1 MLLLSRQ
8 ICQKLASS
16 KGIILTKMA
25 FRSKITRKS
34 LRDLGHLVIE
44 AKVVTEVVKVKV
56 VTEVVKAKEEEEEE
70 EVEEE
75 EEEEALMAK
84 EPALMKVVVEAEE
97 EAVVVMRID
106 LKNLGARP
114 ASTAVKKIILPE
126 TAQLQ
131 RKRLVR
137 KLKVHQERKER
148 ESQEHHP
155 LRPATSATRLATSPK
170 SALRMFKMSA
180 TTAINQAI
188 WPRIAQTR
196 PQERTRLQE
205 SQESKESQE
214 SLEESQENE
223 ESLES
228 QEKVEITRRITRRAK
243 QLTPRLKKLFLES
256 HSMIS

>member
-1 MLLLSRQ
+1 MLLLRRQ

-70 EVEEE
+70 EVE